1 MSSLVSGAVIVVTP
15 ERWTADDAAR
25 NHVRVA
31 ERTGRSIDGLLAE
44 ARARIVR
51 FAPEAA
57 WALSLAGEAL
67 IVDLRSSD
75 ERRRDG
81 IVPGSLHVPRT
92 VLEWRVDQGSGWS
105 NPELDGRERRLIL
118 LCAHG
123 YSSSLAAAVLVDLGH
138 REAGDI
144 EGGVV
149 GWRDAGLPLSPA
161 PEPLLGVLPGMAPPH
176 GS

>member
-1 MSSLVSGAVIVVTP
+1 
-15 ERWTADDAAR
+15 
-25 NHVRVA
+25 VA
-31 ERTGRSIDGLLAE
+31 ERTGRSIDQFLAE

-57 WALSLAGEAL
+57 WELSRAGGAL

-105 NPELDGRERRLIL
+105 NPDLDGRERRLIL

-161 PEPLLGVLPGMAPPH
+161 PEPLLGVLPGMAPPD
-176 GS
+176 GR

>member
-1 MSSLVSGAVIVVTP
+1 M
-15 ERWTADDAAR
+15 
-25 NHVRVA
+25 
-31 ERTGRSIDGLLAE
+31 
-44 ARARIVR
+44 R

-92 VLEWRVDQGSGWS
+92 VLEWRVDQESGWS

-123 YSSSLAAAVLVDLGH
+123 YSSSLAAATLVDLGH
-138 REAGDI
+138 REAGDV
-144 EGGVV
+144 EGGVA
-149 GWRDAGLPLSPA
+149 AGAMPGSHSRPRPSRSRACSPA
-161 PEPLLGVLPGMAPPH
+161 WPLRTGREAIVLPSPRPAA
-176 GS
+176 SID

>member
-1 MSSLVSGAVIVVTP
+1 MTP
-15 ERWTADDAAR
+15 PGSCPRGGTD
-25 NHVRVA
+25 
-31 ERTGRSIDGLLAE
+31 RTQDR
-44 ARARIVR
+44 RAPRGGTSEDR
-51 FAPEAA
+51 ALCAEAA
-57 WALSLAGEAL
+57 WELSRAGGAL

-92 VLEWRVDQGSGWS
+92 VLEWRVDQESGWS
-105 NPELDGRERRLIL
+105 NPELGGRERRLIL

-144 EGGVV
+144 EGGIV
-149 GWRDAGLPLSPA
+149 GWRDAGLPLSLA
-161 PEPLLGVLPGMAPPH
+161 PEPLLGVLPGMAPPD
-176 GS
+176 GT

>member
-1 MSSLVSGAVIVVTP
+1 VS
-15 ERWTADDAAR
+15 
-25 NHVRVA
+25 
-31 ERTGRSIDGLLAE
+31 ERTGRSIDELLAE

-57 WALSLAGEAL
+57 WALSRAGGAL

-138 REAGDI
+138 RGPATSRAGSS
-144 EGGVV
+144 
-149 GWRDAGLPLSPA
+149 AGSMPGSHSRPRRSRSLACSPA
-161 PEPLLGVLPGMAPPH
+161 WPLRTGGEAIVLPSAWPAA
-176 GS
+176 SID